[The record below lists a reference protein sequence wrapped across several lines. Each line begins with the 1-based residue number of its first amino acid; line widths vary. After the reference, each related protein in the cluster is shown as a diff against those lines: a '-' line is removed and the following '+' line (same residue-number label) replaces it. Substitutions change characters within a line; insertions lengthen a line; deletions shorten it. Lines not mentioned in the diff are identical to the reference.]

1 MIERNR
7 FKLSLSVYFSL
18 PGKKSEWMGILML
31 TAALFGGMMFFK
43 ETLYFLTLT
52 ILLIMIMVVYVLFNS
67 RRKNSFKK
75 PGKQPEHENKA
86 SPSENV
92 EEKE

>member
-1 MIERNR
+1 M
-7 FKLSLSVYFSL
+7 
-18 PGKKSEWMGILML
+18 PGKKSEWIGILLL
-31 TAALFGGMMFFK
+31 TAGLFGGMMFFK

-75 PGKQPEHENKA
+75 PGEKPEQKNKA

-92 EEKE
+92 DEKE

>member
-1 MIERNR
+1 M
-7 FKLSLSVYFSL
+7 
-18 PGKKSEWMGILML
+18 PGNKSEWMGILLL
-31 TAALFGGMMFFK
+31 TAGIFGGMMFFK

-75 PGKQPEHENKA
+75 TSEKPEQENKA

-92 EEKE
+92 E

>member
-1 MIERNR
+1 M
-7 FKLSLSVYFSL
+7 
-18 PGKKSEWMGILML
+18 PGKKSEWIGIFLL

-52 ILLIMIMVVYVLFNS
+52 IILLMIMIGYVLFNS

-75 PGKQPEHENKA
+75 PGEKTEHENKA
-86 SPSENV
+86 GPSQDI